1 MKPALRLLL
10 AGRRLNINNIGTPGN
25 FGFGVGVCPALP
37 AGFSE
42 LPGTRDKASEQ
53 YGNYRYSDGSIMVWV
68 PAFWFRLGH
77 ASNPTYA
84 TYGVNSI
91 DVQPIWAFA
100 DDATANAAGYWRHRA
115 FINAGANQL
124 GFFRD
129 KYHCS
134 NQAGVATSVAGAMPL
149 VSAAATGNSP
159 FSGLT
164 GAPTNAY
171 HGAIAACK
179 TRGARFFP
187 ESVFIVDA
195 LARLTEAH
203 AQASSSTNACAWYHA
218 VNNFPKGN
226 NSGALADAN
235 DATVTFTSAGASGTP
250 LLAFTGSASNVAKT
264 THNGQACGIADV
276 NGNAWT
282 INLGLTCIA
291 TSKAIS
297 AATQANPVA
306 LTVTGHG
313 RTTGDTIM
321 VTGVAG
327 MTQINDRMFTCTVV
341 DADTI
346 TLDGTNGTGFNAYTS
361 GGTVWK
367 GDFYTLKTS
376 VDIAAVTSGTT
387 LATDHWG
394 ATGVAA
400 QFDLITPAWA
410 TTYSTN
416 TAAQRY
422 GNGGNAVFDMT
433 TANGR
438 ALAMAGLPA
447 AGGMSQSGTN
457 MMGQDYYYQYV
468 RDQLCAVSR
477 GSWDTG
483 VGAGVRARALTTA
496 RADASTSGG
505 VAAACYL

>member
-1 MKPALRLLL
+1 MNARQLLWLRNRS
-10 AGRRLNINNIGTPGN
+10 AYVNNIGVPGAL
-25 FGFGVGVCPALP
+25 GFGVGVCPSLP

-42 LPGTRDKASEQ
+42 LQGTRDVRSPQ

-77 ASNPTYA
+77 ASNPTYS
-84 TYGVNSI
+84 TYGVNSVS
-91 DVQPIWAFA
+91 VQPIWAFA
-100 DDATANAAGYWRHRA
+100 DDASANAAGYWRHRA

-134 NQAGVATSVAGAMPL
+134 NQAGVATSVVGAMPL

-306 LTVTGHG
+306 LTVAGHD

-327 MTQINDRMFTCTVV
+327 MTQINDRMFTVTVV
-341 DADTI
+341 DANTI

-361 GGTVWK
+361 GGTVSK
-367 GDFYTLKTS
+367 GDFYSLKPS
-376 VDIAAVTSGTT
+376 VDIASVTAGTT

-394 ATGVAA
+394 AAGVAA
-400 QFDLITPAWA
+400 QFDSIAPAFA
-410 TTYSTN
+410 TDYAN
-416 TAAQRY
+416 NGAAQCY
-422 GNGGNAVFDMT
+422 GNGANAVFDMST
-433 TANGR
+433 SNGR

-447 AGGMSQSGTN
+447 AGGMSPSGTN
-457 MMGQDYYYQYV
+457 AAGQDYFYQYI

-477 GSWDTG
+477 GTGYTG
-483 VGAGVRARALTTA
+483 VVAGVRARILGGV
-496 RADASTSGG
+496 RADWDWNVG

>member
-1 MKPALRLLL
+1 MRLRSTRLS
-10 AGRRLNINNIGTPGN
+10 APGRQVANDIGLPGAV
-25 FGFGVGVCPALP
+25 GFGVGLCPALP

-42 LPGTRDKASEQ
+42 LPGTRLKSSAQ

-77 ASNPTYA
+77 ADNA
-84 TYGVNSI
+84 TYGTYGANSI
-91 DVQPIWAFA
+91 DVQPLWAFP

-115 FINAGANQL
+115 FVNGGANQL

-195 LARLTEAH
+195 IARLTEAH
-203 AQASSSTNACAWYHA
+203 AQASTSTNACAWYHA
-218 VNNFPKGN
+218 ANNFPKGN

-235 DATVTFTSAGASGTP
+235 DGTVTFTSAGASGTP

-291 TSKAIS
+291 TSKVIS

-306 LTVTGHG
+306 LTVAGHG
-313 RTTGDTIM
+313 RTTGDTVM
-321 VTGVAG
+321 VTGVVG
-327 MTQINDRMFTCTVV
+327 MTQLNDRMFTVTVV
-341 DADTI
+341 DANTI
-346 TLDGTNGTGFNAYTS
+346 TLNGVNGTAFGAYAS
-361 GGTVWK
+361 GGTVWT
-367 GDFYTLKTS
+367 GAFYSIKPS
-376 VDIAAVTSGTT
+376 VDIASVTAGTT

-400 QFDLITPAWA
+400 QFDSIAPAFA
-410 TTYSTN
+410 TDYAN
-416 TAAQRY
+416 NGAAQRY
-422 GNGGNAVFDMT
+422 GNGANAVFDMST
-433 TANGR
+433 SNGR

-447 AGGMSQSGTN
+447 AGGMSPSGTN
-457 MMGQDYYYQYV
+457 AAGQDYFYQYV
-468 RDQLCAVSR
+468 RDQLCAISR
-477 GSWDTG
+477 GGWNNG
-483 VGAGVRARALTTA
+483 VLAGVRARHLNDA
-496 RADASTSGG
+496 RAYARTSVG
-505 VAAACYL
+505 VAAASYL